1 MTYIL
6 NKLIL
11 IFLSFIWLLLLFFLF
26 SFFAFHYFIKYFLGN
41 QTNSHLQT
49 QKILTHTLRKNFKP
63 QHYLIKPVLL
73 PFQNFLK
80 PSSPSLPKLSQIS
93 FELHGRPPSLITA
106 ATTTIG
112 VGSFFSFFDQ
122 PSLYLSIRSNSYP
135 NGSNSNSNG

>member
-1 MTYIL
+1 MFFIFFVFFPKRLTHIFS
-6 NKLIL
+6 KLIL
-11 IFLSFIWLLLLFFLF
+11 IFFPFLCLPFLFFHVF
-26 SFFAFHYFIKYFLGN
+26 SWLK
-41 QTNSHLQT
+41 T
-49 QKILTHTLRKNFKP
+49 QKIFTHSKKKTFKP

-122 PSLYLSIRSNSYP
+122 PSLYLLIRSNSYP